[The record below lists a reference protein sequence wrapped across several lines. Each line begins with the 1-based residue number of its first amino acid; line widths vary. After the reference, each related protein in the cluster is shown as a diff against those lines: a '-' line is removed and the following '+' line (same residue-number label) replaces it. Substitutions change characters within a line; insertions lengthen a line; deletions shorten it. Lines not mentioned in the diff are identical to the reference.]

1 MRQNSK
7 RFRLDVWGWTTIVIL
22 LLYALFLLYP
32 LSLLLKMAF
41 SDGVHFTLENFAKF
55 FSRKYYSITLLNSF
69 KVSIAATIASVVVGV
84 VLGYFMS
91 VFKVRGAK
99 LLRMCIVM
107 ATMSAPFVGAYA
119 WIMLL
124 GRNGV
129 ITNFLSGLFGI
140 TMPDIYGFNGI
151 MLVFV
156 TQLFPLVF
164 LYVQGAMSKMDA
176 SLMEAS
182 ENLGCTGFK
191 RFFTVVLPL
200 ISPTVLAGAL
210 LVFVRA
216 MSDFGTPMLIGEG
229 YRTFTVILYNEFV
242 GEVSQN
248 KGFAS
253 AIAIIAILITMVV
266 YFSQNFV
273 AKKQAFSMNALHRIE
288 KKQLHG
294 FSNFIV
300 HFITYVVVGISILP
314 QLYVVYTSF
323 LKTSGQIYVAGYSL
337 QSYQDM
343 FSRLGRSIQN
353 TIVIPA
359 VSLLIVVFLAVLIAY
374 VAVRRRNVLS
384 GAVDVISMI
393 PYVIPGTVIGI
404 AMISAFNREPLVL
417 TGGMLIMVVALV
429 VRRLPYTIRSS
440 VAILQQIPLYVEEAA
455 LSLGSS
461 KPKAFFTVT
470 LPMMSSGVL
479 SGAILSWVTLISEL
493 STAIL
498 LYTGKTQTLTVA
510 IYTQIV
516 RGNYGIASA
525 MATVLTV
532 MTLLSL
538 LISDAL
544 RSPAAAGGTVGGA
557 AGGGLCRPSR
567 PHPPSGGQRLVL

>member
-99 LLRMCIVM
+99 LLRMCIIM

-538 LISDAL
+538 LIFNKISKDGDL
-544 RSPAAAGGTVGGA
+544 TM
-557 AGGGLCRPSR
+557 
-567 PHPPSGGQRLVL
+567 

>member
-1 MRQNSK
+1 MKQNSK

-69 KVSIAATIASVVVGV
+69 KVSIAATIASVAVGV

-91 VFKVRGAK
+91 AFKIRGAK

-129 ITNFLSGLFGI
+129 ITESLSRLFGI

-151 MLVFV
+151 LLVFV

-176 SLMEAS
+176 SLLEAS

-191 RFFTVVLPL
+191 RFFKVVLPL

-266 YFSQNFV
+266 YFSQNIV
-273 AKKQAFSMNALHRIE
+273 AKKQAFSMNALHRVE
-288 KKQLHG
+288 KKKLHG

-323 LKTSGQIYVAGYSL
+323 QKTSGQIYVDGYSL

-359 VSLLIVVFLAVLIAY
+359 VSLLIVVLLAVLIAY

-538 LISDAL
+538 VIFNKISKDGDL
-544 RSPAAAGGTVGGA
+544 T
-557 AGGGLCRPSR
+557 L
-567 PHPPSGGQRLVL
+567 

>member
-1 MRQNSK
+1 MKQNSK

-41 SDGVHFTLENFAKF
+41 SDGAHFTLVNFAKF

-69 KVSIAATIASVVVGV
+69 KVSIAATIASVAVGV

-91 VFKVRGAK
+91 VFKLRGAK

-129 ITNFLSGLFGI
+129 ITNFLSRLFGI

-151 MLVFV
+151 LLVFV

-176 SLMEAS
+176 SLLEAS

-191 RFFTVVLPL
+191 RFFKVVLPL

-266 YFSQNFV
+266 YFSQNIV

-288 KKQLHG
+288 KKKLHG

-323 LKTSGQIYVAGYSL
+323 QKTSGQIYVDGYSL

-538 LISDAL
+538 VIFNKISKDGDL
-544 RSPAAAGGTVGGA
+544 T
-557 AGGGLCRPSR
+557 L
-567 PHPPSGGQRLVL
+567 

>member
-359 VSLLIVVFLAVLIAY
+359 VSLLFVVFLAVLIAY

-538 LISDAL
+538 LIFNKISKDGDL
-544 RSPAAAGGTVGGA
+544 TM
-557 AGGGLCRPSR
+557 
-567 PHPPSGGQRLVL
+567 

>member
-55 FSRKYYSITLLNSF
+55 FSRMYYSITLLNSF

-538 LISDAL
+538 LIFNKISKDGDL
-544 RSPAAAGGTVGGA
+544 TM
-557 AGGGLCRPSR
+557 
-567 PHPPSGGQRLVL
+567 

>member
-273 AKKQAFSMNALHRIE
+273 AKKQAFSMNGLHRIE

-417 TGGMLIMVVALV
+417 TGGMFIMVVALV

-538 LISDAL
+538 LIFNKISKDGDL
-544 RSPAAAGGTVGGA
+544 TM
-557 AGGGLCRPSR
+557 
-567 PHPPSGGQRLVL
+567 

>member
-91 VFKVRGAK
+91 VFKIRGAK

-140 TMPDIYGFNGI
+140 TVPDIYGFNGI

-417 TGGMLIMVVALV
+417 TGGMFIMVVALV

-538 LISDAL
+538 LIFNKISKDGDL
-544 RSPAAAGGTVGGA
+544 TM
-557 AGGGLCRPSR
+557 
-567 PHPPSGGQRLVL
+567 

>member
-41 SDGVHFTLENFAKF
+41 SDGVHFTLANFAKF

-119 WIMLL
+119 WIMML

-129 ITNFLSGLFGI
+129 ITNFLSDLFGI

-525 MATVLTV
+525 MATVLTA

-538 LISDAL
+538 LVFNKISKDGDL
-544 RSPAAAGGTVGGA
+544 TM
-557 AGGGLCRPSR
+557 
-567 PHPPSGGQRLVL
+567 

>member
-343 FSRLGRSIQN
+343 VSRLGRSIQN

-538 LISDAL
+538 LIFNKISKDGDL
-544 RSPAAAGGTVGGA
+544 TM
-557 AGGGLCRPSR
+557 
-567 PHPPSGGQRLVL
+567 

>member
-384 GAVDVISMI
+384 VAVDVISMI

-538 LISDAL
+538 LIFNKISKDGDL
-544 RSPAAAGGTVGGA
+544 TM
-557 AGGGLCRPSR
+557 
-567 PHPPSGGQRLVL
+567 

>member
-22 LLYALFLLYP
+22 LLYVLFLLYP

-119 WIMLL
+119 WIMML

-129 ITNFLSGLFGI
+129 ITNFLSDLFGI

-538 LISDAL
+538 LIFNKISKDGDL
-544 RSPAAAGGTVGGA
+544 TM
-557 AGGGLCRPSR
+557 
-567 PHPPSGGQRLVL
+567 

>member
-479 SGAILSWVTLISEL
+479 SGAILSWGTLISEL

-538 LISDAL
+538 LIFNKISKDGDL
-544 RSPAAAGGTVGGA
+544 TM
-557 AGGGLCRPSR
+557 
-567 PHPPSGGQRLVL
+567 

>member
-91 VFKVRGAK
+91 VFKIRGAK

-429 VRRLPYTIRSS
+429 MRRLPYTIRSS

-525 MATVLTV
+525 MATVLTA

-538 LISDAL
+538 LIFNKISKDGDL
-544 RSPAAAGGTVGGA
+544 TM
-557 AGGGLCRPSR
+557 
-567 PHPPSGGQRLVL
+567 

>member
-1 MRQNSK
+1 MKQNSK

-41 SDGVHFTLENFAKF
+41 SDGAHFTLVNFAKF

-69 KVSIAATIASVVVGV
+69 KVSIAATIASVAVGV

-91 VFKVRGAK
+91 AFKIRGAK

-129 ITNFLSGLFGI
+129 ITESLSRLFGI

-151 MLVFV
+151 LLVFV

-176 SLMEAS
+176 SLLEAS

-191 RFFTVVLPL
+191 RFFKVVLPL

-266 YFSQNFV
+266 YFSQNIV

-288 KKQLHG
+288 KKKLHG

-323 LKTSGQIYVAGYSL
+323 QKTSGQIYVDGYSL

-417 TGGMLIMVVALV
+417 TGSMLIMVVALV

-538 LISDAL
+538 VIFNKISKDGDL
-544 RSPAAAGGTVGGA
+544 T
-557 AGGGLCRPSR
+557 L
-567 PHPPSGGQRLVL
+567 

>member
-119 WIMLL
+119 WIMML

-384 GAVDVISMI
+384 GAGGRDLHD
-393 PYVIPGTVIGI
+393 PLCHPRHRHRHCHDLRLY
-404 AMISAFNREPLVL
+404 REPLVL

-525 MATVLTV
+525 MATVLAV

-538 LISDAL
+538 LIFNKISKDGDL
-544 RSPAAAGGTVGGA
+544 TM
-557 AGGGLCRPSR
+557 
-567 PHPPSGGQRLVL
+567 

>member
-91 VFKVRGAK
+91 VFKIRGAK

-525 MATVLTV
+525 MATVLTA

-538 LISDAL
+538 LIFNQISKDGDL
-544 RSPAAAGGTVGGA
+544 TM
-557 AGGGLCRPSR
+557 
-567 PHPPSGGQRLVL
+567 

>member
-1 MRQNSK
+1 MKQNSK

-41 SDGVHFTLENFAKF
+41 SDGAHFTLVNFAKF

-69 KVSIAATIASVVVGV
+69 KVSIAATVASVVVGV

-91 VFKVRGAK
+91 VFKIRGAK

-129 ITNFLSGLFGI
+129 ITNFLSRLFGI

-151 MLVFV
+151 LLVFV

-176 SLMEAS
+176 SLLEAS

-191 RFFTVVLPL
+191 RFFKVVLPL

-266 YFSQNFV
+266 YFSQNIV
-273 AKKQAFSMNALHRIE
+273 AKKQAFSMNALHRVE
-288 KKQLHG
+288 KKKLHG

-323 LKTSGQIYVAGYSL
+323 QKTSGQIYVDGYSL

-538 LISDAL
+538 VIFNKISKDGDL
-544 RSPAAAGGTVGGA
+544 T
-557 AGGGLCRPSR
+557 L
-567 PHPPSGGQRLVL
+567 

>member
-417 TGGMLIMVVALV
+417 TGGMFIMVVALV

-538 LISDAL
+538 LICNKISKDGDL
-544 RSPAAAGGTVGGA
+544 TM
-557 AGGGLCRPSR
+557 
-567 PHPPSGGQRLVL
+567 

>member
-176 SLMEAS
+176 ALMEAS

-417 TGGMLIMVVALV
+417 TGGMFIMVVALV

-538 LISDAL
+538 LIFNKISKDGDL
-544 RSPAAAGGTVGGA
+544 TM
-557 AGGGLCRPSR
+557 
-567 PHPPSGGQRLVL
+567 

>member
-1 MRQNSK
+1 MKQNSK

-41 SDGVHFTLENFAKF
+41 SDGAHFTLVNFAKF
-55 FSRKYYSITLLNSF
+55 YSRKYYSITLLNSF

-91 VFKVRGAK
+91 VFKIRGAK

-129 ITNFLSGLFGI
+129 ITNFLSRLFGI

-151 MLVFV
+151 LLVFV

-176 SLMEAS
+176 SLLEAS

-191 RFFTVVLPL
+191 RFFKVVLPL

-266 YFSQNFV
+266 YFSQNIV

-288 KKQLHG
+288 KKKLHG

-323 LKTSGQIYVAGYSL
+323 QKTSGQIYVDGYSL

-538 LISDAL
+538 VIFNKISKDGDL
-544 RSPAAAGGTVGGA
+544 T
-557 AGGGLCRPSR
+557 L
-567 PHPPSGGQRLVL
+567 

>member
-1 MRQNSK
+1 MKQNSK

-69 KVSIAATIASVVVGV
+69 KVSIAATIASVAVGV

-91 VFKVRGAK
+91 AFKIRGAK

-129 ITNFLSGLFGI
+129 ITESLSRLFGI

-151 MLVFV
+151 LLVFV

-176 SLMEAS
+176 SLLEAS

-191 RFFTVVLPL
+191 RFFKVVLPL

-266 YFSQNFV
+266 YFSQNIV

-288 KKQLHG
+288 KKKLHG

-323 LKTSGQIYVAGYSL
+323 QKTSGQIYVDGYSL

-359 VSLLIVVFLAVLIAY
+359 VSLLIVVLLAVLLAY

-417 TGGMLIMVVALV
+417 TGSMLIMVVALV

-538 LISDAL
+538 VIFNKISKDGDL
-544 RSPAAAGGTVGGA
+544 TM
-557 AGGGLCRPSR
+557 
-567 PHPPSGGQRLVL
+567 

>member
-314 QLYVVYTSF
+314 QMYVVYTSF

-538 LISDAL
+538 LIFNKISKDGDL
-544 RSPAAAGGTVGGA
+544 TM
-557 AGGGLCRPSR
+557 
-567 PHPPSGGQRLVL
+567 

>member
-1 MRQNSK
+1 MKQNSK

-41 SDGVHFTLENFAKF
+41 SDGAHFTLVNFAKF

-69 KVSIAATIASVVVGV
+69 KVSIAATVASVVVGV

-91 VFKVRGAK
+91 VFKIRGAK

-129 ITNFLSGLFGI
+129 ITNFLSRLFGI

-151 MLVFV
+151 LLVFV

-176 SLMEAS
+176 SLLEAS

-191 RFFTVVLPL
+191 RFFKVVLPL

-266 YFSQNFV
+266 YFSQNIV

-288 KKQLHG
+288 KKKLHG

-323 LKTSGQIYVAGYSL
+323 QKTSGQIYVDGYSL

-498 LYTGKTQTLTVA
+498 LYTGKTQTLTAA

-538 LISDAL
+538 VIFNKISKDGDL
-544 RSPAAAGGTVGGA
+544 T
-557 AGGGLCRPSR
+557 L
-567 PHPPSGGQRLVL
+567 

>member
-1 MRQNSK
+1 MKQNSK
-7 RFRLDVWGWTTIVIL
+7 RFRLDVWGWATIVIL

-41 SDGVHFTLENFAKF
+41 SDGAHFTLVNFAKF

-91 VFKVRGAK
+91 VFKIRGAK

-129 ITNFLSGLFGI
+129 ITNFLSRLFGI

-151 MLVFV
+151 LLVFV

-176 SLMEAS
+176 SLLEAS

-266 YFSQNFV
+266 YFSQNIV

-288 KKQLHG
+288 KKKLHG

-323 LKTSGQIYVAGYSL
+323 QKTSGQIYVDGYSL

-538 LISDAL
+538 VIFNKISKDGDL
-544 RSPAAAGGTVGGA
+544 T
-557 AGGGLCRPSR
+557 L
-567 PHPPSGGQRLVL
+567 

>member
-91 VFKVRGAK
+91 VFKIRGAK

-417 TGGMLIMVVALV
+417 TGGMFIMVVALV

-440 VAILQQIPLYVEEAA
+440 VAILQQMPLYVEEAA

-538 LISDAL
+538 LIFNKISKDGDL
-544 RSPAAAGGTVGGA
+544 TM
-557 AGGGLCRPSR
+557 
-567 PHPPSGGQRLVL
+567 

>member
-1 MRQNSK
+1 MKQNSK

-41 SDGVHFTLENFAKF
+41 SDGVHFTLANFAKF

-69 KVSIAATIASVVVGV
+69 KVSIAATVASVVVGV

-91 VFKVRGAK
+91 VFKIRGAK

-129 ITNFLSGLFGI
+129 ITNSLSRLFGI

-151 MLVFV
+151 LLVFV

-176 SLMEAS
+176 SLLEAS

-191 RFFTVVLPL
+191 RFFKVVLPL

-266 YFSQNFV
+266 YFSQNIV

-288 KKQLHG
+288 KKKLHG

-323 LKTSGQIYVAGYSL
+323 QKTSGQIYVDGYSL

-417 TGGMLIMVVALV
+417 TGSMLIMVVALV

-538 LISDAL
+538 VIFNKISKDGDL
-544 RSPAAAGGTVGGA
+544 TM
-557 AGGGLCRPSR
+557 
-567 PHPPSGGQRLVL
+567 

>member
-1 MRQNSK
+1 MKQNSK

-41 SDGVHFTLENFAKF
+41 SDGVHFTLANFAKF

-69 KVSIAATIASVVVGV
+69 KVSIAATVASVVVGV

-91 VFKVRGAK
+91 AFKIRGAK

-129 ITNFLSGLFGI
+129 ITNSLSRLFGI

-151 MLVFV
+151 LLVFV

-176 SLMEAS
+176 SLLEAS

-191 RFFTVVLPL
+191 RFFKVVLPL

-266 YFSQNFV
+266 YFSQNIV

-288 KKQLHG
+288 KKKLHG

-323 LKTSGQIYVAGYSL
+323 QKTSGQIYVDGYSL

-359 VSLLIVVFLAVLIAY
+359 VSLLIVVLLAVLIAY

-417 TGGMLIMVVALV
+417 TGSMLIMVVALV

-538 LISDAL
+538 VIFNKISKDGDL
-544 RSPAAAGGTVGGA
+544 TM
-557 AGGGLCRPSR
+557 
-567 PHPPSGGQRLVL
+567 

>member
-119 WIMLL
+119 WIMML

-140 TMPDIYGFNGI
+140 TVPDIYGFNGI

-525 MATVLTV
+525 MATVLTA

-538 LISDAL
+538 LVFNKISKDGDL
-544 RSPAAAGGTVGGA
+544 TM
-557 AGGGLCRPSR
+557 
-567 PHPPSGGQRLVL
+567 

>member
-7 RFRLDVWGWTTIVIL
+7 RFRLDVWGWTTIIIL

-91 VFKVRGAK
+91 VFKIRGAR

-129 ITNFLSGLFGI
+129 ITNFLSRLFGI

-191 RFFTVVLPL
+191 RFFKVVLPL

-288 KKQLHG
+288 KKKLHG

-323 LKTSGQIYVAGYSL
+323 QKTSGQIYVDGYSL

-538 LISDAL
+538 IVFNKISKDGDL
-544 RSPAAAGGTVGGA
+544 T
-557 AGGGLCRPSR
+557 L
-567 PHPPSGGQRLVL
+567 

>member
-107 ATMSAPFVGAYA
+107 AAMSAPFVGAYA

-538 LISDAL
+538 LIFNKISKDGDL
-544 RSPAAAGGTVGGA
+544 TM
-557 AGGGLCRPSR
+557 
-567 PHPPSGGQRLVL
+567 

>member
-91 VFKVRGAK
+91 VFKIRGAK

-164 LYVQGAMSKMDA
+164 LYVQGAMNKMDA

-538 LISDAL
+538 LIFNKISKDGDL
-544 RSPAAAGGTVGGA
+544 TM
-557 AGGGLCRPSR
+557 
-567 PHPPSGGQRLVL
+567 

>member
-119 WIMLL
+119 WIMML

-129 ITNFLSGLFGI
+129 ITNFLSDLFGI

-384 GAVDVISMI
+384 GALDVISMI

-538 LISDAL
+538 LIFNKISKDGDL
-544 RSPAAAGGTVGGA
+544 TM
-557 AGGGLCRPSR
+557 
-567 PHPPSGGQRLVL
+567 

>member
-1 MRQNSK
+1 MKQNSK

-69 KVSIAATIASVVVGV
+69 KVSIAATIASVAVGV

-91 VFKVRGAK
+91 AFKIRGAK

-129 ITNFLSGLFGI
+129 ITESLSRLFGI

-151 MLVFV
+151 LLVFV

-176 SLMEAS
+176 SLLEAS

-191 RFFTVVLPL
+191 RFFKVVLPL

-248 KGFAS
+248 KCFAS

-266 YFSQNFV
+266 YFSQNIV

-288 KKQLHG
+288 KKKLHG

-323 LKTSGQIYVAGYSL
+323 QKTSGQIYVDGYSL

-359 VSLLIVVFLAVLIAY
+359 VSLLVVVLLAVLIAY

-417 TGGMLIMVVALV
+417 TGSMLIMVVALV

-538 LISDAL
+538 VIFNKISKDGDL
-544 RSPAAAGGTVGGA
+544 TM
-557 AGGGLCRPSR
+557 
-567 PHPPSGGQRLVL
+567 

>member
-417 TGGMLIMVVALV
+417 TGGMLILVVALV

-538 LISDAL
+538 LIFNKISKDGDL
-544 RSPAAAGGTVGGA
+544 TM
-557 AGGGLCRPSR
+557 
-567 PHPPSGGQRLVL
+567 

>member
-1 MRQNSK
+1 MKQNSK

-41 SDGVHFTLENFAKF
+41 SDGAHFTLVNFAKF

-69 KVSIAATIASVVVGV
+69 KVSIAATVASVVVGV

-91 VFKVRGAK
+91 VFKIRGAK

-129 ITNFLSGLFGI
+129 ITNFLSRLFGI

-151 MLVFV
+151 LLVFV

-176 SLMEAS
+176 SLLEAS

-191 RFFTVVLPL
+191 RFFKVVLPL

-266 YFSQNFV
+266 YFSQNIV

-288 KKQLHG
+288 KKKLHG

-323 LKTSGQIYVAGYSL
+323 QKTSGQIYVDGYSL

-538 LISDAL
+538 VIFNKISKDGDL
-544 RSPAAAGGTVGGA
+544 T
-557 AGGGLCRPSR
+557 L
-567 PHPPSGGQRLVL
+567 

>member
-493 STAIL
+493 STASL

-538 LISDAL
+538 LIFNKISKDGDL
-544 RSPAAAGGTVGGA
+544 TM
-557 AGGGLCRPSR
+557 
-567 PHPPSGGQRLVL
+567 

>member
-1 MRQNSK
+1 MKQNSK

-41 SDGVHFTLENFAKF
+41 SDGVHFTLANFAKF

-69 KVSIAATIASVVVGV
+69 KVSIAATVASVFVGV

-91 VFKVRGAK
+91 VFKIRGAK

-129 ITNFLSGLFGI
+129 ITNSLSRLFGI

-151 MLVFV
+151 LLVFV

-176 SLMEAS
+176 SLLEAS

-191 RFFTVVLPL
+191 RFFKVVLPL

-266 YFSQNFV
+266 YFSQNIV

-288 KKQLHG
+288 KKKLHG

-323 LKTSGQIYVAGYSL
+323 QKTSGQIYVDGYSL

-538 LISDAL
+538 VIFNKISKDGDL
-544 RSPAAAGGTVGGA
+544 T
-557 AGGGLCRPSR
+557 L
-567 PHPPSGGQRLVL
+567 

>member
-1 MRQNSK
+1 MKQNSK

-41 SDGVHFTLENFAKF
+41 SDGAHFTLVNFAKF

-91 VFKVRGAK
+91 VFKIRGAK

-129 ITNFLSGLFGI
+129 ITNFLSHLFGI

-151 MLVFV
+151 LLVFV

-176 SLMEAS
+176 SLLEAS

-191 RFFTVVLPL
+191 RFFKVVLPL

-266 YFSQNFV
+266 YFSQNIV

-288 KKQLHG
+288 KKKLHG

-323 LKTSGQIYVAGYSL
+323 QKTSGQIYVDGYSL

-538 LISDAL
+538 VIFNKISKDGDL
-544 RSPAAAGGTVGGA
+544 T
-557 AGGGLCRPSR
+557 L
-567 PHPPSGGQRLVL
+567 

>member
-1 MRQNSK
+1 MKQNSK
-7 RFRLDVWGWTTIVIL
+7 RLRLDVWGWTTIVIL

-41 SDGVHFTLENFAKF
+41 SDGVHFTLANFATF

-91 VFKVRGAK
+91 VFKIRGAK

-129 ITNFLSGLFGI
+129 ITNSLSRLFGI

-151 MLVFV
+151 LLVFV

-176 SLMEAS
+176 SLLEAS

-191 RFFTVVLPL
+191 RFFKVVLPL

-266 YFSQNFV
+266 YFSQNIV

-288 KKQLHG
+288 KKKLHG

-323 LKTSGQIYVAGYSL
+323 QKTSGQIYVDGYSL

-404 AMISAFNREPLVL
+404 AMISAFNREPLVF
-417 TGGMLIMVVALV
+417 TGSMLIMVVALV
-429 VRRLPYTIRSS
+429 VRRLPYSNRSS

-538 LISDAL
+538 VIFNKISKDGDL
-544 RSPAAAGGTVGGA
+544 T
-557 AGGGLCRPSR
+557 L
-567 PHPPSGGQRLVL
+567 